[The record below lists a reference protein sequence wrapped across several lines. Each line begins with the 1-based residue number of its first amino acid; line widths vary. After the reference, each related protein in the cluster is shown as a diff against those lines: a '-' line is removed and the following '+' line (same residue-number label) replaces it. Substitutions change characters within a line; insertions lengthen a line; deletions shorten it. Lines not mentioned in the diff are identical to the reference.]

1 ASVSEV
7 SPPVAHLLTLYSQSK
22 QSDLQQ
28 RCLEFLQ
35 LAREGPAA
43 MAAVLPVD
51 ASCEDVEADE
61 NLSHLDGIVTAALS
75 AGAVGYSPPAEAGE
89 DSDDEEASAAM
100 GGAGGGS
107 SFNLTP
113 YARPSQVRRCVRID
127 K

>member
-1 ASVSEV
+1 MHPSTHPSITRQV
-7 SPPVAHLLTLYSQSK
+7 
-22 QSDLQQ
+22 
-28 RCLEFLQ
+28 
-35 LAREGPAA
+35 
-43 MAAVLPVD
+43 
-51 ASCEDVEADE
+51 DE

-113 YARPSQVRRCVRID
+113 YARPSQVRACVRID
-127 K
+127 KT